1 MSQPNDLLRTVR
13 MNTPSRAL
21 PSEPLSRRELA
32 EAANAWLWQTTNKR
46 YELDAHTIARYERGA
61 VRWPGRHYR
70 AALRHV
76 LGVATDADLGFRPTP
91 SAKVVRSK
99 SELTTPDFNSGID
112 FGASPSD
119 FLARLVVETPTP
131 IRIGRTDVE
140 QVRATT
146 RALATSEN
154 LFGGG
159 LSCEAAAG
167 QLRWAARLLEARA
180 DSGTRREM
188 FEAVGNLAGVVAF
201 SAFDIGDQKSAARCF
216 RFALWCSEEG
226 GSWALRAAT
235 LADMARQAV
244 YVGDLDEALSLIEF
258 AQVRADRLSAT
269 GRAMVSTVRARLL
282 AMLGRHAEAVA
293 EVDRADSHFV
303 DHNPADD
310 PPWLIYYDDAEH
322 QGGTARALIPLA
334 VATGEPGQAG
344 ERLAAAIRLHSDSY
358 PRSRAFS
365 RTRLATLTMTTSD
378 PRDAVALGQRA
389 LAEAVTLHSRRMTD
403 ELRALDRACR
413 RHSALAEVTELRH
426 NLAVALGAN

>member
-1 MSQPNDLLRTVR
+1 MSPPNDLLRTVR

-21 PSEPLSRRELA
+21 PGEPLSRRELA
-32 EAANAWLWQTTNKR
+32 EAANVWLWQTTNKR

-76 LGVATDADLGFRPTP
+76 LGVATDADLGFRPNP
-91 SAKVVRSK
+91 PPKVVRS
-99 SELTTPDFNSGID
+99 EPAVPDFGTGID
-112 FGASPSD
+112 LGASPSE
-119 FLARLVVETPTP
+119 FLAHLVIETPTP
-131 IRIGRTDVE
+131 LRIGQTDVD

-146 RALATSEN
+146 HALATSEN

-180 DSGTRREM
+180 DNETRREM

-201 SAFDIGDQKSAARCF
+201 SAFDIGDQRSAARCF

-244 YVGDLDEALSLIEF
+244 YIGDLDEALSLIEF

-282 AMLGRHAEAVA
+282 ATLGRHAEAVA

-303 DHNPADD
+303 DHDPADD
-310 PPWLIYYDDAEH
+310 PPWLIYYDEAEH
-322 QGGTARALIPLA
+322 QGGTARALTPLA
-334 VATGEPGQAG
+334 VAIGEPGKAG

-365 RTRLATLTMTTSD
+365 RTRLATLTMTTGD
-378 PRDAVALGQRA
+378 PRDAVALGRQA
-389 LAEAVTLHSRRMTD
+389 VAEAVTLHSRRMTD
-403 ELRALDRACR
+403 ELRALDRAAL
-413 RHSALAEVTELRH
+413 RHVGLPEVTELRRS
-426 NLAVALGAN
+426 LAVALGAS